1 MGNDEIAERLKMI
14 LRRELAECEQAIRAR
29 DPVRALNDL
38 ADASN
43 ALKSLIRS
51 VETATTD
58 AGANIVAD
66 PSPSLAKPDE

>member
-1 MGNDEIAERLKMI
+1 MGNDEIVERLRII

-38 ADASN
+38 ADASK

-51 VETATTD
+51 LETAATD
-58 AGANIVAD
+58 DGAGAVAD
-66 PSPSLAKPDE
+66 PAGPAKSDG